1 MSSIK
6 KTSGLL
12 QRDTGDGQKKV
23 APPPPPPPKKKRC
36 LPGSIKY
43 AFVPVWVAVKI
54 TVFQSI
60 TSIDHL
66 SILYNVSVTHVG
78 TV

>member
-12 QRDTGDGQKKV
+12 QRDTGAGQKKV
-23 APPPPPPPKKKRC
+23 ALPAPPRPKKKRC

-43 AFVPVWVAVKI
+43 AFVPVWVAVNYCI
-54 TVFQSI
+54 SVYCEYRSL
-60 TSIDHL
+60 ID
-66 SILYNVSVTHVG
+66 II
-78 TV
+78 

>member
-12 QRDTGDGQKKV
+12 QRDTGAGQKKV
-23 APPPPPPPKKKRC
+23 ALPSPKKKRC
-36 LPGSIKY
+36 LPSSIKY

-54 TVFQSI
+54 TVYFSLLRVSI
-60 TSIDHL
+60 TYRYYIM
-66 SILYNVSVTHVG
+66 YQ
-78 TV
+78 

>member
-23 APPPPPPPKKKRC
+23 ALPPPPKKKRC

-66 SILYNVSVTHVG
+66 SILYNVSVTHVD